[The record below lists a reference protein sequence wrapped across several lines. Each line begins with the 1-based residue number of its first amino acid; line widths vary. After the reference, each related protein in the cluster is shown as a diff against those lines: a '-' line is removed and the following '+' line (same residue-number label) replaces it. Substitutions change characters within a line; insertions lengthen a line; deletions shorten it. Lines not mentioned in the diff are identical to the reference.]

1 MIFNTTG
8 KIGIMLSLVCMS
20 LASTIS
26 PSLAASSEEKRYT
39 HPACKNSSTAICGVI
54 IYAVATSSYY
64 ASYAK
69 VKAKGSQPDGQAIHP
84 DCAGTSKKLDA
95 NIPPGNYDTFVVPAS
110 CAYEL
115 EIKIVGGNK
124 KDKNLFLT
132 PGCQIIAKTDGTV
145 SSNSWKTLEVSY
157 INGASGKP
165 YDPDNHKCG
174 KLSGAGF

>member
-1 MIFNTTG
+1 MKVKTINRIPTSFAMWCLG
-8 KIGIMLSLVCMS
+8 
-20 LASTIS
+20 LAVIIN
-26 PSLAASSEEKRYT
+26 PVFAASSEEKRYT
-39 HPACKNSSTAICGVI
+39 HPACEDSSKAICGVI

-64 ASYAK
+64 AAYAK
-69 VKAKGSQPDGQAIHP
+69 VKAKGSQPDGAAIHAQCP
-84 DCAGTSKKLDA
+84 GTEKKLDS

-115 EIKIVGGNK
+115 QIKIEGGNK

-145 SSNSWKTLEVSY
+145 SSNSWKTLEISY

-165 YDPDNHKCG
+165 YDPEGHKCG